1 MPTLELSTKLW
12 KVSCL
17 EIEIGMLVHKDHNQ
31 RVALGIFALHCTPVM
46 IRNCVISWSFFA
58 SSSPHALHTHT
69 SVAYKV
75 SSARLPDRNADC
87 VVVAQEAGGI
97 TSLYSPYL
105 PISTFWARG
114 ASSPVTYPCLGGAL
128 PQLSPVFIKISPTP
142 LPAPSPASLHTDP
155 RFRIEVNLESFLT
168 IIYDLTILFS
178 CTYS

>member
-1 MPTLELSTKLW
+1 
-12 KVSCL
+12 
-17 EIEIGMLVHKDHNQ
+17 MLVHKDHNQ

-46 IRNCVISWSFFA
+46 IRNCVISWSFFD
-58 SSSPHALHTHT
+58 SSSPHALHS

-142 LPAPSPASLHTDP
+142 LPAQPGSTRIQDSGFRYLNNDLCPFIPVDSFRIWPSLHTP
-155 RFRIEVNLESFLT
+155 
-168 IIYDLTILFS
+168 
-178 CTYS
+178 

>member
-1 MPTLELSTKLW
+1 MPTLEVSTVLC
-12 KVSCL
+12 KVSKCL
-17 EIEIGMLVHKDHNQ
+17 ETWNWDVCPQGSQPTGGFRDLCSPN
-31 RVALGIFALHCTPVM
+31 CTPVM
-46 IRNCVISWSFFA
+46 IRKCVISWSFFD
-58 SSSPHALHTHT
+58 SSSPHALHS

-142 LPAPSPASLHTDP
+142 LPAPSPARLHTDP
-155 RFRIEVNLESFLT
+155 RFRIQVDLESFLT
-168 IIYDLTILFS
+168 IIYVLLYT
-178 CTYS
+178 